1 MLFDVFFR
9 KNNVIKIY
17 ERLLNHKCLS
27 AKQIN
32 QGFYGWVFLIETD
45 DNTKVIAKVYKQPG
59 YIDTEICQLDMMRK
73 HALVKVPEIY
83 CADYKKDNGCFD
95 ILFMEYINGVNA
107 GAVNITDEKEKMIFS
122 NQVVENL
129 LAIHEVS
136 NSNGFGSYINDDY
149 CISWESCYKAQI
161 TEFYNRI
168 HSKKTILF
176 SKTSFDLMEFLYDSF
191 DSIFCEPVSESHLI
205 HGDYNLWNLIADP
218 ESKQLIGMI
227 DPFGSCFAD
236 RELDLFQLTNA
247 NGDYYGLLDNY
258 KSHIHLSDNFEIKNA
273 YYFFWDDVKHMLN
286 MGYCDNKR
294 FRKNGTIVKNN
305 L

>member
-1 MLFDVFFR
+1 MLFDVVFR
-9 KNNVIKIY
+9 KSNVISIF
-17 ERLLNHKCLS
+17 ERTLNKKCVS

-32 QGFYGWVFLIETD
+32 QGFYGWVFLIESEK
-45 DNTKVIAKVYKQPG
+45 NAKVIAKVYKQTG
-59 YIDTEICQLDMMRK
+59 YIDTEISQLAMMRR

-95 ILFMEYINGVNA
+95 IMFMEYINGVNA
-107 GAVNITDEKEKMIFS
+107 GAIKITGQKEKMAFS

-129 LAIHEVS
+129 LAIHAVS
-136 NSNGFGSYINDDY
+136 NPDGFGSYVNRDY
-149 CISWESCYKAQI
+149 SLSWENWYKAHI
-161 TEFYNRI
+161 TDLYNRI
-168 HSKKTILF
+168 HSKKPFLF
-176 SKTSFDLMEFLYDSF
+176 SKKSANLMEFLYENYDKV
-191 DSIFCEPVSESHLI
+191 FCESVSESHLI

-218 ESKQLIGMI
+218 NSHQLIGMI

-247 NGDYYGLLDNY
+247 NGDEYGLLDNY
-258 KSHIHLSDNFEIKNA
+258 KSCVQLSDNFEVKNA
-273 YYFFWDDVKHMLN
+273 FYFFWDDIKHMIN

-294 FRKNGTIVKNN
+294 FQKYGGFVKNN